1 MQTYSIYRSHRKW
14 RKRTEKLKTILLIFT
29 VYGESGRGLDR
40 QLPTRISSWHVFL
53 STVIKTQYPV
63 SFQLHWQCTSLGRR
77 TWICQ
82 IFLDIFALSF
92 TSVKKNYMIFFFFL
106 RHVIWIRKGI
116 YYSVFCEDVTLRKCL
131 QSTLAGPF
139 HI

>member
-29 VYGESGRGLDR
+29 VYGESGRSLDR

-82 IFLDIFALSF
+82 ICRYFCTVIYIC
-92 TSVKKNYMIFFFFL
+92 KKIISFL

-131 QSTLAGPF
+131 QSTVEGPF
-139 HI
+139 HF